1 MVLNTWI
8 RKAKARLPRNKP
20 VDDGFLR
27 GVAEFRTEVT
37 RERIR
42 CDRNHSHFAI
52 LAIALPRDRSTHRD
66 YLFLS
71 KLLRRRLRVTDTA
84 GFLADGRIAVLLPET
99 QQAGAWKVA
108 SDVCDQYPVGKQ
120 RPDCEVYVY
129 PDDSQTSGEKRES
142 AKQPVVIGASSSLDS
157 LFALPTPFVKR
168 VVDVAGATIG
178 LCLASPMLL
187 VFGLLIKATSP
198 GPVLFAQL
206 REGRGGRRF
215 RMYKLRSM
223 RVDAE
228 LLQASLRAHSEQD
241 GPAFKMTNDPRTTWI
256 GRLLRKTSLD
266 ELPQLWN
273 VLVGDMSLV
282 GPRPLPVAESQ
293 QCAGWQ
299 RRRLSVLPG
308 LTCVWQVRGRSTVSF
323 EDWMRMDLEYLR
335 YSSFAYDVGLMLKT
349 IPTLL
354 LPRGPR

>member
-1 MVLNTWI
+1 
-8 RKAKARLPRNKP
+8 
-20 VDDGFLR
+20 LR
-27 GVAEFRTEVT
+27 SVADFHGEVT

-42 CDRNHSHFAI
+42 CDRNRTQFAI
-52 LAIALPRDRSTHRD
+52 LAIELPPDRATRRD
-66 YLFLS
+66 YAFLA
-71 KLLRRRLRVTDTA
+71 KTLRRRLRVTDTA

-99 QQAGAWKVA
+99 PQAGAWKVA
-108 SDVCDQYPVGKQ
+108 SDVCDCYPVGKQ

-129 PDDSQTSGEKRES
+129 PDDNETSVDKWTPSEEQVGS
-142 AKQPVVIGASSSLDS
+142 APSVDLNS
-157 LFALPTPFVKR
+157 LFALPTPMVKR
-168 VVDVAGATIG
+168 AVDVVGALVG
-178 LCLASPMLL
+178 LVIAAPLL
-187 VFGLLIKATSP
+187 CGFGAVIKATSP
-198 GPVLFAQL
+198 GPVLYAQW

-215 RMYKLRSM
+215 RMFKLRSM

-228 LLQASLRAHSEQD
+228 HLQAALRTQSEQD
-241 GPAFKMTNDPRTTWI
+241 GPAFKMTNDPRTTRI

-282 GPRPLPVAESQ
+282 GPRPLPVAESLH
-293 QCAGWQ
+293 CIGWQ

-308 LTCVWQVRGRSTVSF
+308 LTCVWQVRGRSAVSF

-335 YSSFAYDVGLMLKT
+335 YRSFAYDVGLMLKT
-349 IPTLL
+349 VPTLL